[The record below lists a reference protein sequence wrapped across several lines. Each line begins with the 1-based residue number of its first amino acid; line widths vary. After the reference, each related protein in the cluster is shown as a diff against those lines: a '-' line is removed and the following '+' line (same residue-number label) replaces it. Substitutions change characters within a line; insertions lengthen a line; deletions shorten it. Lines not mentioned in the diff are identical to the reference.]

1 MTKKLVALV
10 MALMML
16 LSVTALAETADTSDW
31 ETYNFED
38 AQLTI
43 SCPADMAVVELTDEQ
58 TEAGICFATAAADG
72 SLSMAVYSFD
82 PEGATLADA
91 QAEMETTEGYQCA
104 ANQVNGIDVV
114 AFSTVA
120 NETAVLGCLVMGAD
134 GYVLSL
140 IHI

>member
-31 ETYNFED
+31 ETYRFED

-58 TEAGICFATAAADG
+58 TEAGICFATADTAYSLEGRNAKWRFRFYDG
-72 SLSMAVYSFD
+72 YDLCWRENKLILPAEWTVVSYD
-82 PEGATLADA
+82 PTGGGTGD
-91 QAEMETTEGYQCA
+91 Y
-104 ANQVNGIDVV
+104 
-114 AFSTVA
+114 FTVA
-120 NETAVLGCLVMGAD
+120 K
-134 GYVLSL
+134 
-140 IHI
+140 

>member
-43 SCPADMAVVELTDEQ
+43 SCPADMA
-58 TEAGICFATAAADG
+58 ADRG
-72 SLSMAVYSFD
+72 GHLLCYRRCGRLPVH
-82 PEGATLADA
+82 G
-91 QAEMETTEGYQCA
+91 G
-104 ANQVNGIDVV
+104 V
-114 AFSTVA
+114 
-120 NETAVLGCLVMGAD
+120 
-134 GYVLSL
+134 
-140 IHI
+140 

>member
-91 QAEMETTEGYQCA
+91 QAEMETTEGYQ
-104 ANQVNGIDVV
+104 
-114 AFSTVA
+114 
-120 NETAVLGCLVMGAD
+120 
-134 GYVLSL
+134 
-140 IHI
+140 